1 MSEITYKIFH
11 ERTAENIK
19 VEIKKLHDLLLLD
32 NKEDLN
38 KVDANDIKSVVVILA
53 DNILDFKTL
62 NISDNQLR
70 ARFEWHNFLTEKN
83 HLNFNECLLIL
94 LGINPTLSS
103 LIEPNLYKTK
113 LNEVGGLKE
122 NYLSL
127 IFFQR
132 VENHLLRE
140 RFRGNKINTDEFIK
154 WAMDYKYLREVQIQ
168 DKT

>member
-19 VEIKKLHDLLLLD
+19 VEIQKLHDLLIID
-32 NKEDLN
+32 NKKNLYR
-38 KVDANDIKSVVVILA
+38 VDINDRNSAEIILF
-53 DNILDFKTL
+53 DNILDFKSSK
-62 NISDNQLR
+62 ISHKQLITR
-70 ARFEWHNFLTEKN
+70 SEWHSFLTEKK

-94 LGINPTLSS
+94 LGINPTLAS
-103 LIEPNLYKTK
+103 LIEPSLYKTK

-140 RFRGNKINTDEFIK
+140 RFRSNKINTDEFIK
-154 WAMDYKYLREVQIQ
+154 WAMDYKYLREI
-168 DKT
+168 KI

>member
-19 VEIKKLHDLLLLD
+19 VELKKLYDLLLFD
-32 NKEDLN
+32 NKKNLY
-38 KVDANDIKSVVVILA
+38 KVDLNDIKTVEVILA
-53 DNILDFKTL
+53 DNILDFKTS
-62 NISDNQLR
+62 NISDKQFR
-70 ARFEWHNFLTEKN
+70 TRSEWHSFLTEKN

-94 LGINPTLSS
+94 LGINPTLASH
-103 LIEPNLYKTK
+103 IKPNLHKTK

-140 RFRGNKINTDEFIK
+140 RFRGNKIHTGEFIK
-154 WAMDYKYLREVQIQ
+154 WAMDYKYLREI
-168 DKT
+168 

>member
-19 VEIKKLHDLLLLD
+19 VEIQKLHDLLIID
-32 NKEDLN
+32 NKKNLYR
-38 KVDANDIKSVVVILA
+38 VDINDRNSAETILF
-53 DNILDFKTL
+53 DNILDFKSSK
-62 NISDNQLR
+62 ISDKQLITR
-70 ARFEWHNFLTEKN
+70 SEWHSFLTEKK

-94 LGINPTLSS
+94 LGINPTLAS
-103 LIEPNLYKTK
+103 LIEPSLYKTK

-140 RFRGNKINTDEFIK
+140 RFRGNKINTVEFIK
-154 WAMDYKYLREVQIQ
+154 WAMDYKYLREI
-168 DKT
+168 KA

>member
-19 VEIKKLHDLLLLD
+19 VEIQKLHDLLIID
-32 NKEDLN
+32 NKKNLYR
-38 KVDANDIKSVVVILA
+38 VDTNDRKSVETILT
-53 DNILDFKTL
+53 DNILDFKAL
-62 NISDNQLR
+62 HMSDKQLR
-70 ARFEWHNFLTEKN
+70 TRSEWHSFLTEKK

-94 LGINPTLSS
+94 LGINPTLAS
-103 LIEPNLYKTK
+103 LIEPSLYKTK

-140 RFRGNKINTDEFIK
+140 RFRSNKINTDEFIK
-154 WAMDYKYLREVQIQ
+154 WAMDYKYLREI
-168 DKT
+168 KI

>member
-19 VEIKKLHDLLLLD
+19 NEFQKLHDLLLSD
-32 NKEDLN
+32 NKKN
-38 KVDANDIKSVVVILA
+38 QYKVDLNDIKTVEVILA
-53 DNILDFKTL
+53 DNILDFKTS
-62 NISDNQLR
+62 NISDKQFR
-70 ARFEWHNFLTEKN
+70 TRSEWHSFLTEKN

-94 LGINPTLSS
+94 LGINPTLADS
-103 LIEPNLYKTK
+103 LEPNLYKTE
-113 LNEVGGLKE
+113 LNEVGRLKE

-140 RFRGNKINTDEFIK
+140 RFRGNKIHTGEFIK
-154 WAMDYKYLREVQIQ
+154 WAMDYKYLREI
-168 DKT
+168 

>member
-11 ERTAENIK
+11 ERTAENLK
-19 VEIKKLHDLLLLD
+19 VEIQKLHDLLLSG
-32 NKEDLN
+32 NKESRY
-38 KVDANDIKSVVVILA
+38 KVDVNDIKSVEAILA
-53 DNILDFKTL
+53 DNILDFKIL

-127 IFFQR
+127 
-132 VENHLLRE
+132 
-140 RFRGNKINTDEFIK
+140 
-154 WAMDYKYLREVQIQ
+154 
-168 DKT
+168 

>member
-19 VEIKKLHDLLLLD
+19 VEIKKLHDLLLFD
-32 NKEDLN
+32 NKGNLN
-38 KVDANDIKSVVVILA
+38 KVDGNDIKSVEVILA

-154 WAMDYKYLREVQIQ
+154 WAMDYKYLREI
-168 DKT
+168 

>member
-19 VEIKKLHDLLLLD
+19 VEIKRLYDLMLFD
-32 NKEDLN
+32 NNKNLN
-38 KVDANDIKSVVVILA
+38 KVDVNDIKLVEVILS
-53 DNILDFKTL
+53 DNILDFKAL
-62 NISDNQLR
+62 HISDKQLKTR
-70 ARFEWHNFLTEKN
+70 SEWHSFLTEKN

-94 LGINPTLSS
+94 LGINPTLASF
-103 LIEPNLYKTK
+103 IETDLYKTE
-113 LNEVGGLKE
+113 LNQVAKLKE

-140 RFRGNKINTDEFIK
+140 RFRENKINTDEFIK
-154 WAMDYKYLREVQIQ
+154 WAMDYKYLRE
-168 DKT
+168 T